1 LLPFNLSD
9 GCPVS
14 QPAANKI
21 HQPVFID
28 WLYIC
33 IIFAGM
39 YPADTEAPLTA
50 RARKAAQAVNAQG
63 KQSAAPAGKSVTAK
77 NQPKQKQR
85 QAPNNN
91 GAGKTGALPI
101 NPNQVQGNGKA
112 KTGVTPQTP
121 KGQAPAP
128 KKKWQTQ
135 RQKRV
140 RAPGAAATDKA
151 QGKTPSEAAP
161 VQKKQPVAV

>member
-1 LLPFNLSD
+1 
-9 GCPVS
+9 
-14 QPAANKI
+14 
-21 HQPVFID
+21 VFID
-28 WLYIC
+28 WSYTC

-63 KQSAAPAGKSVTAK
+63 KQSAAPAGKSVAAK

-91 GAGKTGALPI
+91 GAGKTGVLPI